1 MGSGA
6 VRKRYTDGFDRHSD
20 VSLQLALPDVLHL
33 EKPDRAEIEVTA
45 ETLAKLPG
53 GFDNLNL
60 SGGEPTLR
68 RDLATLVDILYPK
81 ARIMEIS
88 SNGLHP
94 EKLVPIIKKYPNIK
108 VRFSLEGNE
117 STNNRIRG
125 EDDGHA
131 TKVKGLRML
140 QEAGGTDL
148 GFAFVIQDENVD
160 QLVQT
165 YEFAR
170 RQGFE
175 LATSTLHNA
184 WQFYK
189 NDNYFYDRV
198 KVARQVEGLITK
210 MLKSGK
216 VKNWFRAYLNLGL
229 IEKILGHPRLI
240 PCVAGTGFAFIDPWS
255 DVWAC
260 NVRSDLPLGNLAR
273 QSWESI
279 MASETARQSI
289 AKVAACEQ
297 NCWMVTTART
307 AMRSN
312 LIPQA
317 PKAGPLLWVLK
328 NKLKVDVGPE
338 NRLRQLHRLPRRK
351 TDAACAA
358 RVVSREARQGQ
369 AGAQSRH
376 HRQALSV
383 EGVRE
388 YLTGDVERSRAK
400 QPAT

>member
-1 MGSGA
+1 MDLTVIPTFRCNS
-6 VRKRYTDGFDRHSD
+6 RCQMCYIWKNPTEPK
-20 VSLQLALPDVLHL
+20 L
-33 EKPDRAEIEVTA
+33 EVTA

-68 RDLATLVDILYPK
+68 RDLTTLVDILYPK

-108 VRFSLEGNE
+108 VRFSLEGDE
-117 STNNRIRG
+117 GTNNRIRG
-125 EDDGHA
+125 EDDGYA
-131 TKVKGLRML
+131 TKVKGLRQL
-140 QEAGGTDL
+140 REAGGTDL

-160 QLVQT
+160 QLVRT

-170 RQGFE
+170 SEGFE

-210 MLKSGK
+210 MLESGR

-260 NVRSDLPLGNLAR
+260 NVRSDLPMGNLAK

-279 MASETARQSI
+279 LASDSARQSI
-289 AKVAACEQ
+289 GKVAACEQ

-307 AMRSN
+307 AMRSA
-312 LIPQA
+312 LIPRA

-328 NKLKVDVGPE
+328 NKMKATLGRKIDFDRYINYTDVQPTPQVPRVSYLEKHAKVVLIRNRDTVDKHYPLKVFE
-338 NRLRQLHRLPRRK
+338 N
-351 TDAACAA
+351 T
-358 RVVSREARQGQ
+358 
-369 AGAQSRH
+369 
-376 HRQALSV
+376 
-383 EGVRE
+383 
-388 YLTGDVERSRAK
+388 
-400 QPAT
+400 

>member
-1 MGSGA
+1 MDLTVIPTFRCNS
-6 VRKRYTDGFDRHSD
+6 RCQMCYIWKNPTEPK
-20 VSLQLALPDVLHL
+20 L
-33 EKPDRAEIEVTA
+33 EVTA

-68 RDLATLVDILYPK
+68 RDLTTLVDVLYPK

-88 SNGLHP
+88 SNGLHA
-94 EKLVPIIKKYPNIK
+94 EKLVPIIKKYPDIK

-117 STNNRIRG
+117 DTSNRIRG
-125 EDDGHA
+125 EEDGHA
-131 TKVKGLRML
+131 KKVKGLRML

-160 QLVQT
+160 QLVRT

-170 RQGFE
+170 SQGFE

-198 KVARQVEGLITK
+198 KVARQVEGLIAV

-216 VKNWFRAYLNLGL
+216 IKNWFRAYLNLGL
-229 IEKILGHPRLI
+229 VEKILGHQRLI
-240 PCVAGTGFAFIDPWS
+240 PCVAGTQFAFIDPWS

-260 NVRSDLPLGNLAR
+260 NVRSDLPMGNLAR
-273 QSWESI
+273 QSWDEIVGSD
-279 MASETARQSI
+279 TAAGSI
-289 AKVAACEQ
+289 AKVRACEQ

-307 AMRSN
+307 AMRST
-312 LIPQA
+312 LIPSA

-328 NKLKVDVGPE
+328 NKLKVSLGQKIDFDSYIDYSNVKPTPHVPRVSYLEHHDKVKLVKGRDTTDKHYPLKVFE
-338 NRLRQLHRLPRRK
+338 NI
-351 TDAACAA
+351 
-358 RVVSREARQGQ
+358 
-369 AGAQSRH
+369 
-376 HRQALSV
+376 
-383 EGVRE
+383 
-388 YLTGDVERSRAK
+388 
-400 QPAT
+400 

>member
-1 MGSGA
+1 MDLTVIPTFRCNS
-6 VRKRYTDGFDRHSD
+6 RCQMCYIWKNPTEPK
-20 VSLQLALPDVLHL
+20 L
-33 EKPDRAEIEVTA
+33 EVTA

-68 RDLATLVDILYPK
+68 RDLTELVDVLYPK

-117 STNNRIRG
+117 ATNNRIRG
-125 EDDGHA
+125 EKEGYA
-131 TKVKGLRML
+131 TKVQGLKML

-160 QLVQT
+160 QLVRT

-170 RQGFE
+170 SMGFE

-198 KVARQVEGLITK
+198 KVARQVEGLITM
-210 MLKSGK
+210 MLKSGRI
-216 VKNWFRAYLNLGL
+216 KNWFRAYLNLGL
-229 IEKILGHPRLI
+229 VEKILGHPRLI

-260 NVRSDLPLGNLAR
+260 NVRSDLPLGNLR
-273 QSWESI
+273 NDSWETIIS
-279 MASETARQSI
+279 SETARRSI
-289 AKVAACEQ
+289 GLVRACEQ

-307 AMRSN
+307 AMRSE
-312 LIPQA
+312 LIPNA

-328 NKLKVDVGPE
+328 NKLKLAMGGKIAFDRYIDYSDVKASPQVPRVSYLEVHEKVKLVKGRDTTDKHYPLKVFE
-338 NRLRQLHRLPRRK
+338 N
-351 TDAACAA
+351 T
-358 RVVSREARQGQ
+358 
-369 AGAQSRH
+369 
-376 HRQALSV
+376 
-383 EGVRE
+383 
-388 YLTGDVERSRAK
+388 
-400 QPAT
+400 

>member
-1 MGSGA
+1 MDLTVIPTFRCNS
-6 VRKRYTDGFDRHSD
+6 RCQMCYIWKNPTEPK
-20 VSLQLALPDVLHL
+20 L
-33 EKPDRAEIEVTA
+33 EVTA

-68 RDLATLVDILYPK
+68 RDLAALVEVLYPK

-108 VRFSLEGNE
+108 VRFSLEGDE
-117 STNNRIRG
+117 ATSNRIRG
-125 EDDGHA
+125 EEGGYA

-160 QLVQT
+160 QLVRT

-170 RQGFE
+170 AQGFE

-198 KVARQVEGLITK
+198 KVARQVEGLITI
-210 MLKSGK
+210 MLGSGK

-229 IEKILGHPRLI
+229 VEKILGHPRLI

-260 NVRSDLPLGNLAR
+260 NVRSDLPLGNLAKD
-273 QSWESI
+273 SWATI
-279 MASETARQSI
+279 LASETAQRSI
-289 AKVAACEQ
+289 GKVRACEQ

-307 AMRSN
+307 AMRSE
-312 LIPQA
+312 LLPSA
-317 PKAGPLLWVLK
+317 PKAGPLFWVIK
-328 NKLKVDVGPE
+328 NKLKLALGGKIDFDSYIDYSDVKPSPQVPRVSYLEAHEKVKLVKGRDTTDKHYPLKVFE
-338 NRLRQLHRLPRRK
+338 N
-351 TDAACAA
+351 T
-358 RVVSREARQGQ
+358 
-369 AGAQSRH
+369 
-376 HRQALSV
+376 
-383 EGVRE
+383 
-388 YLTGDVERSRAK
+388 
-400 QPAT
+400 